1 MQKKLLCLTISF
13 LVCSYSFAQDKS
25 VSDIFK
31 KLAQMIEIVESDNKE
46 VVRVEADIIQ
56 TDKTTYRVLQQGWTY
71 GVLAVGS
78 DRIQDLDIEVYKLIS
93 NDWVIISKDTD
104 VSSAAA
110 VTIKP
115 TYTGQY
121 KIVIKAVKFYSG
133 YDVGH
138 YGLIIYHE

>member
-1 MQKKLLCLTISF
+1 MVKKIFFF
-13 LVCSYSFAQDKS
+13 LVLILVNSYSFAQDRS

-31 KLAQMIEIVESDNKE
+31 KLAQIIEIVESSNNE
-46 VVRVEADIIQ
+46 VVRVEADLVQ
-56 TDKTTYRVLQQGWTY
+56 TDKTTYRTLQQGWTY

-78 DRIQDLDIEVYKLIS
+78 DRIQDLDIEVYKLIG

-121 KIVIKAVKFYSG
+121 RIVIKAVKFYRG
-133 YDVGH
+133 YDIGH
-138 YGLIIYHE
+138 YGLVIYHE